1 MLCLGGFEIFACILL
16 RVGTLFLT
24 ALQFSHRQALL
35 TFEARGSGLSFLAQD
50 RELSVGHG
58 PLGLGGGPLQL

>member
-24 ALQFSHRQALL
+24 VLQFSHRQALL
-35 TFEARGSGLSFLAQD
+35 TFEARGSGLSFPAQD